1 MTTIVMDAKKEEALN
16 AMRTH
21 FASVYTK
28 GNSVSHY
35 YSPPSFLLYDRLFLS
50 ISQVEGGV
58 HRLGAFPVNDACF
71 LRYLQAR
78 NFDVTKAK
86 AMVPVNRMICCLLN
100 IDLTIYS
107 DYL

>member
-35 YSPPSFLLYDRLFLS
+35 YSPPSFL
-50 ISQVEGGV
+50 I
-58 HRLGAFPVNDACF
+58 
-71 LRYLQAR
+71 
-78 NFDVTKAK
+78 
-86 AMVPVNRMICCLLN
+86 
-100 IDLTIYS
+100 
-107 DYL
+107 